1 MSEQLISPLASVN
14 PNAKIGPN
22 VKIGPFCVI
31 YDDVEIG
38 EGTVLENSVTVF
50 PGARIGKF
58 CHIFPG
64 ACIATTPQ
72 DLKFKGEYTT
82 AEIGDYTQ
90 IHECVTIHRATAS
103 KQVTHVGSHCLIMAY
118 CHVAHDCYVSDG
130 VIMSNCVQMAG
141 EVVVEPNAVI
151 GGGAL
156 IHQFTHIGAYCM
168 IQGGAQI
175 NKDVPPYTMAARV
188 PTVYVGLNTVGLR
201 RHNIPAETIL
211 NIQEMYRIIYMTGLN
226 VTHALDKV
234 EAEFPQ
240 SPERDH
246 ILDFIRSSDR
256 GILRSMIGS

>member
-1 MSEQLISPLASVN
+1 MTEIHPLACVD
-14 PNAKIGPN
+14 PKAKIADG
-22 VKIGPFCVI
+22 VKIGPFCVV

-50 PGARIGKF
+50 PGARIGRH

-90 IHECVTIHRATAS
+90 LHECVTIHRATAS
-103 KQVTHVGSHCLIMAY
+103 KGVTHVGAHCLIMAY
-118 CHVAHDCYVSDG
+118 CHVAHDCYVSDH

-141 EVVVEPNAVI
+141 EVVVEPYAVI

-156 IHQFTHIGAYCM
+156 IHQFTHIGPYCM
-168 IQGGAQI
+168 IQGGAQL

-201 RHNIPAETIL
+201 RHGLPAETIL
-211 NIQEMYRIIYMTGLN
+211 NIQEMYRIIYLSGLN
-226 VTHALDKV
+226 VTHALTKI
-234 EAEFPQ
+234 EEEFPT
-240 SPERDH
+240 SPERDK
-246 ILDFIRSSDR
+246 IVSFIRESER
-256 GILRSMIGS
+256 GILKGVL